1 MCLII
6 KILVFFMSPSN
17 LWQLEVL
24 KDYILFYKPLILFYY
39 YLLTKY
45 WLCIQQP
52 TIIKCSMAQPA
63 TLWAKAHCVGYPQQ
77 YSLYKPLASGIQLGT
92 GLLLGSVNYVPI

>member
-1 MCLII
+1 MCLSI

-24 KDYILFYKPLILFYY
+24 KDHIIV
-39 YLLTKY
+39 LLTTDFILLLSFNKI
-45 WLCIQQP
+45 LVCIQQP

-63 TLWAKAHCVGYPQQ
+63 TLWAKALCVGYPQQ
-77 YSLYKPLASGIQLGT
+77 YSLFKPFASGIQLGT
-92 GLLLGSVNYVPI
+92 GWLLGSVNYVPI